1 MMNSLVGDLRYG
13 FIDKNTVADKKYNPR
28 LIRNDE
34 SATMYNAL
42 REELRTATS
51 FIFSVA
57 FISPAALAMLKED
70 LLQFSGPMT
79 IITSNYLDFNS
90 PSMFRELLEIE
101 GLNVYIYPED
111 HHRGFHPKG
120 YLFYKEVELS
130 AIVGSAN
137 LTQKALQENEE
148 WNLHFSSHQNGDIT
162 FQIETAIDMQR
173 SRCIPLTHQWVDEYE
188 QNRVPPVSKNTHTKL
203 LPEGPVIANQM
214 QQVAL
219 SNIADL
225 RQSGERKGLI
235 ISATGTGK
243 TILAALAVKEAQA
256 KRVLFVAHREQILE
270 KTKSEFQKV
279 LAYSGSEL
287 TDADFGLLVGGK
299 RETDARYLFASV
311 QSLYSQS
318 TYKTFSPDAFDF
330 IIIDEVHRGAANSYK
345 PVFAYFN
352 SEFVLGLTATPE
364 RPDSGDIFRLFD
376 FNVPYEIRLQAALE
390 ADMLAPFHYFGVT
403 DFDDGVRAIGD
414 KTASIDALVAEDRID
429 YLLEKLRVYGFPER
443 VKGLIFCS
451 RKDEAKALSEQLNQK
466 QLFGRQLRTK
476 VLLGEDSIST
486 RNAVVAELS
495 AGELDYII
503 TVDIF
508 NEGIDIPA
516 VNQVV
521 MLRGTESNIIF
532 TQQLGRGLRKAPGK
546 DHLRVIDFIG
556 NYKNNYMIPMALF
569 GDSSIN
575 KSKLKS
581 KVVDPSNIPS
591 GSTVSFDEIAK
602 EKILKAIDTASVDT
616 IAEFKKDIQLLQYRL
631 NRVPRLMDFARF
643 NLVDPTVISTRRT
656 KNYWELLH
664 QVDKAATG
672 PTDKQSEYL
681 KFLSRELLPGKQP
694 QELLLLD
701 QLIKH
706 GSITREEFS
715 DLLDTRAVSHSELD
729 LSVVERV
736 LNLDFY
742 PKRAYEEIRLVRYDD
757 ETSRYS
763 LTEEFLALYNKW
775 DSSYPNSFREHVDD
789 IIQTGLFLSREN
801 DYFAGVL
808 RRNQRY
814 SRKDVSRLLRL
825 RSNQSGTLNGY
836 KIDSHSQT
844 IPIFVNYRKHKG
856 LAPRI
861 AYEDE
866 FIDHSTMRWFTR
878 SNRTLK
884 SQEVQSIIQHK
895 FPIHLFVRRDDLPDE
910 GFTYLGEATPSD
922 PQQAKMKGVKGKDSN
937 VVTMKL
943 HLEHPVPD
951 TFFEYLHA
959 KPID

>member
-1 MMNSLVGDLRYG
+1 
-13 FIDKNTVADKKYNPR
+13 
-28 LIRNDE
+28 
-34 SATMYNAL
+34 
-42 REELRTATS
+42 
-51 FIFSVA
+51 
-57 FISPAALAMLKED
+57 
-70 LLQFSGPMT
+70 
-79 IITSNYLDFNS
+79 
-90 PSMFRELLEIE
+90 
-101 GLNVYIYPED
+101 
-111 HHRGFHPKG
+111 
-120 YLFYKEVELS
+120 
-130 AIVGSAN
+130 
-137 LTQKALQENEE
+137 
-148 WNLHFSSHQNGDIT
+148 
-162 FQIETAIDMQR
+162 
-173 SRCIPLTHQWVDEYE
+173 
-188 QNRVPPVSKNTHTKL
+188 
-203 LPEGPVIANQM
+203 
-214 QQVAL
+214 
-219 SNIADL
+219 
-225 RQSGERKGLI
+225 
-235 ISATGTGK
+235 
-243 TILAALAVKEAQA
+243 
-256 KRVLFVAHREQILE
+256 
-270 KTKSEFQKV
+270 
-279 LAYSGSEL
+279 
-287 TDADFGLLVGGK
+287 
-299 RETDARYLFASV
+299 
-311 QSLYSQS
+311 
-318 TYKTFSPDAFDF
+318 
-330 IIIDEVHRGAANSYK
+330 
-345 PVFAYFN
+345 
-352 SEFVLGLTATPE
+352 
-364 RPDSGDIFRLFD
+364 
-376 FNVPYEIRLQAALE
+376 
-390 ADMLAPFHYFGVT
+390 
-403 DFDDGVRAIGD
+403 
-414 KTASIDALVAEDRID
+414 
-429 YLLEKLRVYGFPER
+429 
-443 VKGLIFCS
+443 
-451 RKDEAKALSEQLNQK
+451 
-466 QLFGRQLRTK
+466 
-476 VLLGEDSIST
+476 
-486 RNAVVAELS
+486 
-495 AGELDYII
+495 
-503 TVDIF
+503 
-508 NEGIDIPA
+508 
-516 VNQVV
+516 
-521 MLRGTESNIIF
+521 
-532 TQQLGRGLRKAPGK
+532 
-546 DHLRVIDFIG
+546 
-556 NYKNNYMIPMALF
+556 MALF
-569 GDSSIN
+569 GDSSRN

-715 DLLDTRAVSHSELD
+715 ELLDTRAVSHSELD

-736 LNLDFY
+736 LNLEFY

-763 LTEEFLALYNKW
+763 LTEEFLTLYNKW

-801 DYFAGVL
+801 DYFTGVL

-825 RSNQSGTLNGY
+825 RSDQSGTLNGY